1 MRPLRCSVVVQCGGF
16 PQVTQVAQKYAAK
29 LEFVKRLRLPE
40 NTSNVNIETTGKEK
54 NCIIYTASW
63 SSDTSS
69 FLLF

>member
-1 MRPLRCSVVVQCGGF
+1 MRPLRCSAVVQCGGF

-29 LEFVKRLRLPE
+29 LEFLKILRLPE